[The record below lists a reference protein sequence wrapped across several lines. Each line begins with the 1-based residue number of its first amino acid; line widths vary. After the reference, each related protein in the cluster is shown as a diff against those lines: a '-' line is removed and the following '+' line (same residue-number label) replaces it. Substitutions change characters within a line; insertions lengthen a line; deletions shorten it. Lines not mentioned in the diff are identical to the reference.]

1 MINTKFINGDILYA
15 QDMNTIVYAINE
27 LDKQIEPL
35 KGKLQEVSKKLEWS
49 SFN

>member
-15 QDMNTIVYAINE
+15 QDMNMIVEAINN

-35 KGKLQEVSKKLEWS
+35 KRELQEIGKKLEWS

>member
-15 QDMNTIVYAINE
+15 QDMNTIVDAINE

-35 KGKLQEVSKKLEWS
+35 EGELQEVGKKLEWS
-49 SFN
+49 PFN